1 MRKKKLLLN
10 TGTAILSEVL
20 NLVFGFIIP
29 RLVISHYGSVTNGIL
44 SSITQFL
51 AFFSMMEMGVGAV
64 VKAALYKP
72 LADNDDTAISKVL
85 ISAKRFFNKIGA
97 ILVAYT
103 VCLMILFTVLKNNT
117 LGYVSTIVLV
127 GAVALSSISR
137 YFFGITNQL
146 LLTADQKSYVQ
157 LLIGCLTVTLNTIFS
172 VVLIEL
178 DAPIEIVK
186 LAAALVLLLRPL
198 LLHLY
203 VKKHYNINYKLEL
216 TEEPIKQKWNGLA
229 QHVAQY
235 VLKHADTV
243 VLTLFSTLEN
253 VSIYYVYHLV
263 TNGLQQMM
271 EILTTGMSALLGNM
285 YAKREEVKLMQ
296 TYSTFEW
303 LLHTAVTLVYTIAG
317 VLILPFVSVYTR
329 GITDANYIVPLFAVL
344 IVGANGAYCIRLP
357 YNIMVNAAGH
367 FKETQASAIIE
378 AAMNVVISIALVYKS
393 GLVGV
398 AIGTLVSMLY
408 RTTYL
413 AFYLSKHILN
423 RSFKHY
429 LLHWAV
435 DLIVILSGYFSTRW
449 ITLGEETYGSWIVMA
464 IKVGTIILVES
475 TIINLIFYRQTCVQG
490 IRLLGRRRSKTL

>member
-1 MRKKKLLLN
+1 
-10 TGTAILSEVL
+10 
-20 NLVFGFIIP
+20 
-29 RLVISHYGSVTNGIL
+29 
-44 SSITQFL
+44 
-51 AFFSMMEMGVGAV
+51 
-64 VKAALYKP
+64 
-72 LADNDDTAISKVL
+72 
-85 ISAKRFFNKIGA
+85 
-97 ILVAYT
+97 
-103 VCLMILFTVLKNNT
+103 
-117 LGYVSTIVLV
+117 
-127 GAVALSSISR
+127 
-137 YFFGITNQL
+137 
-146 LLTADQKSYVQ
+146 
-157 LLIGCLTVTLNTIFS
+157 
-172 VVLIEL
+172 
-178 DAPIEIVK
+178 
-186 LAAALVLLLRPL
+186 
-198 LLHLY
+198 
-203 VKKHYNINYKLEL
+203 LEL

-285 YAKREEVKLMQ
+285 YAKREEEKLMQ

-378 AAMNVVISIALVYKS
+378 AAMNVVISIALVYNY
-393 GLVGV
+393 GLIGV

-464 IKVGTIILVES
+464 IKVGTIILIES
-475 TIINLIFYRQTCVQG
+475 TIINLVFYRQTCIQG
-490 IRLLGRRRSKTL
+490 IRLLGRRRNKN